1 MGYSGDFVL
10 VRSDTSLRDLPVF
23 DDPEWCIEES
33 ADYFDECW
41 PRPGGWQ
48 TLQVNDYLPENDDD
62 RWLHRLVTATGSP
75 VMIASV
81 MDSDICYVRGLTP
94 SGVAWST
101 FLDPVMAADYEVS
114 VSPPSDDEAPRGETD
129 KDRRVRWLLADVPKT
144 AEQIGVWAAEGGFTA
159 DREALRVVLAK
170 RAEPF
175 VEDLFF
181 ELVDA
186 CGLPPAEPVREDPA
200 ASDPPVHP
208 GHRPERNCPRGA
220 RLEAA
225 VLSLPRDGFLVLECA
240 TEAHCY
246 AQVWLRPDGTYELE
260 YRDRSPAEHYQT
272 RTVSADK
279 VIAALVGWAAGE
291 IAWRDAFQWNSIGSW
306 FSDS

>member
-10 VRSDTSLRDLPVF
+10 ARSDSSLRDLPAF
-23 DDPEWCIEES
+23 DDPEWCIEEQ
-33 ADYFDECW
+33 ADYFHECR

-62 RWLHRLVTATGSP
+62 RWLHRLVAATGSP

-81 MDSDICYVRGLTP
+81 MDSGVCHVRGLTP

-101 FLDPVMAADYEVS
+101 FLDPVED
-114 VSPPSDDEAPRGETD
+114 G
-129 KDRRVRWLLADVPKT
+129 RVRSLLADVPK
-144 AEQIGVWAAEGGFTA
+144 AADRIALWAAEGAFIA
-159 DREALRVVLAK
+159 DREALRAVLTK
-170 RAEPF
+170 RADPL

-186 CGLPPAEPVREDPA
+186 CGLPLAEPARDDPA
-200 ASDPPVHP
+200 VHP
-208 GHRPERNCPRGA
+208 GHRPEQNCPRGA

-225 VLSLPRDGFLVLECA
+225 VLSLPRDGVLVLGCA
-240 TEAHCY
+240 VEADCY

-272 RTVSADK
+272 RTLSAEK
-279 VIAALVGWAAGE
+279 VVAALTGWETGG
-291 IAWRDAFQWNSIGSW
+291 IAWRNAFQWNSIGSW

>member
-1 MGYSGDFVL
+1 MGSSGDFVL
-10 VRSDTSLRDLPVF
+10 ARSDSSLPGLPVF
-23 DDPEWCIEES
+23 DDPEWCVEEQ
-33 ADYFDECW
+33 ADYFHECP

-81 MDSDICYVRGLTP
+81 MDSDVCHVRGLTP

-101 FLDPVMAADYEVS
+101 FLDPVMAADYGVS
-114 VSPPSDDEAPRGETD
+114 VPSPSEDEAPPGRTGKEE
-129 KDRRVRWLLADVPKT
+129 RVRRLLADVPEA
-144 AEQIGVWAAEGGFTA
+144 AEQIAVWAAEAGFTA
-159 DREALRVVLAK
+159 DREALRTVLTK
-170 RAEPF
+170 RADPF
-175 VEDLFF
+175 AEDLFF

-186 CGLPPAEPVREDPA
+186 CGLPPADPDREDPA
-200 ASDPPVHP
+200 VSDPPAHP

-220 RLEAA
+220 RLEAT
-225 VLSLPRDGFLVLECA
+225 VLNLPRDGHLVLQCA
-240 TEAHCY
+240 ADPDCY
-246 AQVWLRPDGTYELE
+246 AQVWLRPDGTYQLE

-272 RTVSADK
+272 RTLSADK
-279 VIAALVGWAAGE
+279 VIAALTGWTAGE
-291 IAWRDAFQWNSIGSW
+291 VTWQQAFQWNPIGSW